1 LTAANSRSRRD
12 SVASQRGVSLIEVLV
27 AVVILTIGL
36 LGLAGLQASGM
47 RVGHSSFYRTQA
59 NQLAFDV
66 ADRMRANPS
75 DARAGNYARPLSA
88 TIPAG
93 NSAAERDL
101 ADWMRRVRALPN
113 GQGGITFND
122 AIATIVVQW
131 DDQRGA
137 VNDAKTRLTDSAQQ
151 VRLEAQIWA
160 N

>member
-1 LTAANSRSRRD
+1 MQSLIARPRRD
-12 SVASQRGVSLIEVLV
+12 FAAVQRGVSLIEVLV

-47 RVGHSSFYRTQA
+47 RVGHSSFYRSQA
-59 NQLAFDV
+59 NQFAYDV

-88 TIPAG
+88 TIPTG
-93 NSAAERDL
+93 TSTAERDL

-122 AIATIVVQW
+122 AVATIVVQW

-137 VNDAKTRLTDSAQQ
+137 VNDAKTRLMDSTQQ